1 MFSER
6 LKKLRKRSGLTQ
18 YELAKR
24 LGMSRGKLANY
35 EQGTREPDFDTLKMF
50 ANHFNVSTDYLLGHN
65 DEPFNHNDRDT
76 EFDRFVKEVRIW
88 HKEEPDAD
96 EKLEML
102 KEMFKI
108 IRKR

>member
-76 EFDRFVKEVRIW
+76 EFDRFVKEGRIC
-88 HKEEPDAD
+88 HKEETEAD
-96 EKLEML
+96 KKLEML
-102 KEMFKI
+102 H
-108 IRKR
+108 RKSKRMRS